1 MTSFQAVRE
10 TFATTTYPV
19 KSHTEAADL
28 MAQMGVR
35 MTFAKDEEIYGQ
47 DEDADLI
54 YRVISGA
61 VRTSRVLSDG
71 RRQIGDF
78 YDADEMFGI
87 EAGATH
93 RYSAEAI
100 SDCVILVTKASAL
113 RAAAGDEAYQ
123 RLVWAAANHELD
135 RTQEHLLLLGRKT
148 ACERVASFLMGLADR
163 RRTEAVNLPMGRQD
177 MADYLGLTIETVSR
191 MLTQLQGALVVEF
204 ASTRQFRIANR
215 VALARMA
222 E

>member
-1 MTSFQAVRE
+1 MTPFQSARE
-10 TFATTTYPV
+10 THAVLTANAWPQ
-19 KSHTEAADL
+19 TEAADL
-28 MAQMGVR
+28 MAHMGVR

-54 YRVISGA
+54 YRVISGS

-71 RRQIGDF
+71 RRQIGGF
-78 YDADEMFGI
+78 YDADELFGI
-87 EAGATH
+87 ECGAIH
-93 RYSAEAI
+93 RYAAEAV
-100 SDCVILVTKASAL
+100 SDCVILVLKASTL
-113 RAAAGDEAYQ
+113 RAAAGDEAFQ
-123 RLVWAAANHELD
+123 RLVGAAANQELD

-191 MLTQLQGALVVEF
+191 MLTQLQTALVVEF
-204 ASTRQFRIANR
+204 AGTREFRIANR